1 MQTDIS
7 EFKLLMFV
15 LVREVPS
22 KGKGSSGI
30 DPSVAEVGMQKPSL
44 CEMIV
49 MIMMIAMS
57 DNDGDDVFLLMMMR
71 LMMTTQMMM
80 IIIMII
86 IMMMIIMMMIPHRS
100 VERSPSSPYR

>member
-57 DNDGDDVFLLMMMR
+57 DNDGNDVVVVDDDEVDDDDADDDDYNNDDYNDDDYNDDD
-71 LMMTTQMMM
+71 T
-80 IIIMII
+80 
-86 IMMMIIMMMIPHRS
+86 S
-100 VERSPSSPYR
+100 

>member
-57 DNDGDDVFLLMMMR
+57 DNDGDDVVVDDDEVDDDDADDDDYNDDD
-71 LMMTTQMMM
+71 T
-80 IIIMII
+80 
-86 IMMMIIMMMIPHRS
+86 S
-100 VERSPSSPYR
+100 